1 MNSTSVEQT
10 HEERESRGVPSGD
23 LVRHL
28 FPRNPERD
36 AQGNAVLYPG
46 LPRFEGVAA
55 LYNTPHGELVV
66 LAPNFEALNE
76 QVRRFDIGG
85 EVERCKC
92 IITEGRRVPNNSG
105 LPRSGGRGTG
115 QSGD

>member
-1 MNSTSVEQT
+1 MTTTTDSTLTPSAEAPDK
-10 HEERESRGVPSGD
+10 GVGCGE

-36 AQGNAVLYPG
+36 AHGNAVLYPG
-46 LPRFEGVAA
+46 FPRFEGIAA

-66 LAPNFEALNE
+66 LAPNYEALNA

-85 EVERCKC
+85 EVERTKC
-92 IITEGRRVPNNSG
+92 IITEGRRA
-105 LPRSGGRGTG
+105 
-115 QSGD
+115 